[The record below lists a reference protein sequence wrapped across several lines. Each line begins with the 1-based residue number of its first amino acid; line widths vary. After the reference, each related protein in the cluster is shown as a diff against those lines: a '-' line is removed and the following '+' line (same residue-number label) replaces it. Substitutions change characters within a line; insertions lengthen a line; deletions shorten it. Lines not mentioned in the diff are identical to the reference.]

1 LCQASALECDPNR
14 DGRNLGPNRDG
25 RRRATILVRVLVR
38 PLVRVVVAV
47 MAVAVMVAEATDKK
61 ETTMFRIVLAVVTF
75 LSDFVFLFQTLVP
88 LCRRNWYWDA
98 QHQLHF
104 AVWWEWFGM
113 HFATDDVVVKYDAEM
128 ERRCIEAYE
137 RGEYKTLED
146 VIAELREK
154 CRFPS
159 GPRSG
164 TTTLTTKASTRST
177 RPRD

>member
-1 LCQASALECDPNR
+1 LCQATALECHPNR

-25 RRRATILVRVLVR
+25 RSRATLRVRVLVR
-38 PLVRVVVAV
+38 PLVHV
-47 MAVAVMVAEATDKK
+47 AVAVMEAEATDRK
-61 ETTMFRIVLAVVTF
+61 ETTMFRIVLTLVTF

-104 AVWWEWFGM
+104 TVWWEWFGM

-164 TTTLTTKASTRST
+164 TRTLTTKASTRST